1 MQQLLRLDKN
11 QKIMYNIGDKQKG
24 EIMSTTLELVVQE
37 LQNRIGQITSQYET
51 HMAVLK
57 AQATEAIQA
66 KDNEIAA
73 LTGSKETTEDG
84 SK

>member
-1 MQQLLRLDKN
+1 
-11 QKIMYNIGDKQKG
+11 MYNIGDNQKG
-24 EIMSTTLELVVQE
+24 EIMSTTIELVVQE

-51 HMAVLK
+51 QMAVLK

-73 LTGSKETTEDG
+73 LTEGKEKTENGSK
-84 SK
+84 